1 MSRRTKSGDRTND
14 TPGKATGHLQEAII
28 AAAEKTGRDGEG
40 KEGLT
45 GYCSHLAQE
54 QPKAFAALLGRV
66 LPMQVT
72 GADGDPLKVLLQ
84 EISGNSFRPK
94 Q

>member
-1 MSRRTKSGDRTND
+1 MSKHTRSRGRADGGQKQPPT
-14 TPGKATGHLQEAII
+14 HLQDAII
-28 AAAEKTGRDGEG
+28 AAAEMIGRDGVG

-72 GADGDPLKVLLQ
+72 GADGDPFELILQ
-84 EISGNSFRPK
+84 QISGNSFRPK
-94 Q
+94 D

>member
-1 MSRRTKSGDRTND
+1 MSKRAKPRDRTNS
-14 TPGKATGHLQEAII
+14 TPGKATGNLQEAII
-28 AAAEKTGRDGEG
+28 AAAEMIGRDGVG
-40 KEGLT
+40 HEGLI

-72 GADGDPLKVLLQ
+72 GADGDPLELLFQ
-84 EISGNSFRPK
+84 QISGNSFRPK
-94 Q
+94 E